1 VFALFHFPLTDTRSA
16 MADSAKTRS
25 AEESSL
31 LERAR
36 KRLPGGVLGTS
47 RYAEEAAFVVK
58 HGRGSKIYDVSGRE
72 YIDYVLASGPLIL
85 GHAHPAVV
93 AAVRAQIE
101 GGSTYFMVTEPIIQ
115 LAEEICRALPCA
127 EQVRFTSTGSEAT
140 FFALRTAR
148 TARQRDK
155 ILKFEGGYHG
165 AHDYSMMSST
175 PRSPKAFP
183 APVPDSSGIPH
194 AIEADVLIAPYNDL
208 ATVEGI
214 VDTHADELA
223 AVIIEPFQR
232 LIPPQSGFLQGLR
245 EITRRHGILL
255 IFDEVV
261 TGFRLAYGG
270 AQQYYGVIPDIA
282 CVGKIVGG
290 GFPLAAVCASE
301 ELMRPFDPQQDGK
314 GDFISQSGTLN
325 GNPIAAVAGLATLA
339 ELRKPGAYE
348 TIHGTGKR
356 LMAGLRELVERSGL
370 PAQVVG
376 EPVVF
381 DIIFSGEP
389 ITDYRSLQK
398 ADGALARAFT
408 TELIKRGVVK
418 NTQKMYVSLVHSEAD
433 VARTLEACEDALK
446 TLPRRKPARD

>member
-1 VFALFHFPLTDTRSA
+1 MPETIGSRSA
-16 MADSAKTRS
+16 QETQLLDRAKQ
-25 AEESSL
+25 
-31 LERAR
+31 
-36 KRLPGGVLGTS
+36 RLPGGVLGTS
-47 RYAEEAAFVVK
+47 RYADDVGFVVK
-58 HGRGSKIYDVSGRE
+58 HGKGSKIYDVSGRE
-72 YIDYVLASGPLIL
+72 YIDYVMASGPMVL

-93 AAVRAQIE
+93 AAVRQQLEA
-101 GGSTYFMVTEPIIQ
+101 GTTYFMVTEPIIE
-115 LAEEICRALPCA
+115 LAEEICRAVPCA

-140 FFALRTAR
+140 FFALRVAR
-148 TARQRDK
+148 TARGRDK

-165 AHDYSMMSST
+165 ANDYAMMSSS

-194 AIEADVLIAPYNDL
+194 AIEAEVLIAPYNDL

-214 VDTHADELA
+214 LATHADELA

-232 LIPPQSGFLQGLR
+232 LIPPQPGFLQGLR

-255 IFDEVV
+255 VFDEVV

-270 AQQYYGVIPDIA
+270 AQEYYGVVPDIA

-290 GFPLAAVCASE
+290 GFPLAAVCASAD
-301 ELMRPFDPQQDGK
+301 LMRPFDPGQDGK

-339 ELRKPGAYE
+339 ELRKPGAYDRLL
-348 TIHGTGKR
+348 GTGR
-356 LMAGLRELVERSGL
+356 TLMKGLSELLTRRGL

-381 DIIFSGEP
+381 DVLFTAEP
-389 ITDYRSLQK
+389 VVDYRSLQK
-398 ADGALARAFT
+398 ADGQKARVLT

-418 NTQKMYVSLVHSEAD
+418 NTQKMYMSTAHTDAD
-433 VARTLEACEDALK
+433 VAK
-446 TLPRRKPARD
+446 TLNAFEDVLKRF

>member
-1 VFALFHFPLTDTRSA
+1 
-16 MADSAKTRS
+16 MADSTKTRS

-58 HGRGSKIYDVSGRE
+58 HGKGSKIYDVSGRE

-101 GGSTYFMVTEPIIQ
+101 GGSTYFMVNEPIIE
-115 LAEEICRALPCA
+115 LAEEICRAIPCA

-140 FFALRTAR
+140 FFALRAAR

-165 AHDYSMMSST
+165 AHDYSMMSSA

-183 APVPDSSGIPH
+183 APVPDSSGIPR
-194 AIEADVLIAPYNDL
+194 VLEDEVLVAPYNDL

-214 VDTHADELA
+214 VATHADELA

-232 LIPPQSGFLQGLR
+232 LIPPQPGFLQGLR
-245 EITRRHGILL
+245 EITRRYGILL
-255 IFDEVV
+255 VFDEVV

-270 AQQYYGVIPDIA
+270 AQQYYGVVPDIA

-290 GFPLAAVCASE
+290 GFPLAAVCASAD
-301 ELMRPFDPQQDGK
+301 LMQPFDPGRDGK
-314 GDFISQSGTLN
+314 GEFISQSGTLN

-348 TIHGTGKR
+348 TLHGTGRR
-356 LMAGLRELVERSGL
+356 LMAGLADLAQKSGL

-381 DIIFSGEP
+381 DILFTGEP
-389 ITDYRSLQK
+389 VTDYRSLQK
-398 ADGALARAFT
+398 ADGALARSLT

-418 NTQKMYVSLVHSEAD
+418 NTQKIYMSLAHTDAD
-433 VARTLEACEDALK
+433 VARTLQACEDALK
-446 TLPRRKPARD
+446 VLPKKKLRP

>member
-1 VFALFHFPLTDTRSA
+1 MV
-16 MADSAKTRS
+16 DSAKTRS

-58 HGRGSKIYDVSGRE
+58 HGKGSKIYDVSGRE

-232 LIPPQSGFLQGLR
+232 LIPPQPGFLQGLR

-270 AQQYYGVIPDIA
+270 AQQYYGVVPDIA

-348 TIHGTGKR
+348 TIHGTGRR

-446 TLPRRKPARD
+446 TLPRRKPARG

>member
-1 VFALFHFPLTDTRSA
+1 MAETNRS
-16 MADSAKTRS
+16 RS
-25 AEESSL
+25 AEETTL

-36 KRLPGGVLGTS
+36 RRLPGGVLGTS
-47 RYAEEAAFVVK
+47 RYADEAAFVVK
-58 HGRGSKIYDVSGRE
+58 RGQGSKIYDVSGRE
-72 YIDYVLASGPLIL
+72 YIDYVLASGPLVL

-93 AAVRAQIE
+93 AAVRSQIE
-101 GGSTYFMVTEPIIQ
+101 GGSTYFMVNEPIIE
-115 LAEEICRALPCA
+115 LAEEICRAVPCA

-140 FFALRTAR
+140 FFALRVAR
-148 TARQRDK
+148 TARGRDK

-165 AHDYSMMSST
+165 AHDYSMMSAT

-194 AIEADVLIAPYNDL
+194 ALEAEVLIAPYNDL

-214 VDTHADELA
+214 VATHADELA

-232 LIPPQSGFLQGLR
+232 LIPPQPGFLAGLR
-245 EITRRHGILL
+245 EITRRYGILL
-255 IFDEVV
+255 VFDEVV

-270 AQQYYGVIPDIA
+270 AQQYYGVVPDIA

-301 ELMRPFDPQQDGK
+301 EVMRPFDPQQESK

-325 GNPIAAVAGLATLA
+325 GNPIAAAAGLATLA

-348 TIHGTGKR
+348 TLHGTGRR
-356 LMAGLRELVERSGL
+356 LMVGLTELVRRSGL

-381 DIIFSGEP
+381 DVIFSGEP
-389 ITDYRSLQK
+389 VTDYRSLQK
-398 ADGALARAFT
+398 ADGALARVFT

-418 NTQKMYVSLVHSEAD
+418 NTQKMYMSLVHTEAD
-433 VARTLEACEDALK
+433 VARTLEAAEDALK
-446 TLPRRKPARD
+446 VLPRKRVPL

>member
-1 VFALFHFPLTDTRSA
+1 MTDTTKR
-16 MADSAKTRS
+16 RS
-25 AEESSL
+25 AEETKL

-36 KRLPGGVLGTS
+36 RRLPGGVLGTS
-47 RYAEEAAFVVK
+47 RYADDVGFVVK
-58 HGRGSKIYDVSGRE
+58 HGKGSKIYDVSGRE
-72 YIDYVLASGPLIL
+72 YIDYVMASGPMVL

-93 AAVRAQIE
+93 AAVRAQLE
-101 GGSTYFMVTEPIIQ
+101 GGTTYFMVTESIIE
-115 LAEEICRALPCA
+115 LAEEICRAVPCA

-140 FFALRTAR
+140 FFALRIAR

-165 AHDYSMMSST
+165 SHDYSMMSST

-194 AIEADVLIAPYNDL
+194 SLEAEVLVAPFNDL

-214 VDTHADELA
+214 VATHADELA

-232 LIPPQSGFLQGLR
+232 LIPPQPGFLQGLR
-245 EITRRHGILL
+245 EITRRHGVLL
-255 IFDEVV
+255 VFDEVV

-270 AQQYYGVIPDIA
+270 AQQFYGVVPDIA

-290 GFPLAAVCASE
+290 GFPLAAVCASAD
-301 ELMRPFDPQQDGK
+301 LMQPFDPGRDGNRE
-314 GDFISQSGTLN
+314 FISQSGTLN

-348 TIHGTGKR
+348 TLHGTGRR
-356 LMAGLRELVERSGL
+356 LMAGLAELAQKSGL

-381 DIIFSGEP
+381 DILFTAEP
-389 ITDYRSLQK
+389 VTDYRSLQK
-398 ADGALARAFT
+398 ADGALARTFT

-418 NTQKMYVSLVHSEAD
+418 NTQKMYMSLAHTDAD
-433 VARTLEACEDALK
+433 VAKTLQACEDALK
-446 TLPRRKPARD
+446 VLPRKKTLKK

>member
-1 VFALFHFPLTDTRSA
+1 MTDPIAS
-16 MADSAKTRS
+16 RS
-25 AEESSL
+25 AEETKL

-36 KRLPGGVLGTS
+36 QRLPGGVLGTS
-47 RYAEEAAFVVK
+47 RYADDVGFVVK
-58 HGRGSKIYDVSGRE
+58 HGKGSKIYDVSGRE
-72 YIDYVLASGPLIL
+72 YIDYVMASGPMVL

-93 AAVRAQIE
+93 AAVRAQLE
-101 GGSTYFMVTEPIIQ
+101 GGTTYFMVTEPIIE
-115 LAEEICRALPCA
+115 LAEEICRAVPCA

-140 FFALRTAR
+140 FFALRVAR
-148 TARQRDK
+148 TARGRDK

-165 AHDYSMMSST
+165 SHDYSMMSSA

-183 APVPDSSGIPH
+183 APVPDSTGIPH
-194 AIEADVLIAPYNDL
+194 VLEGEVLVAPYNDL

-214 VDTHADELA
+214 VATHADELA

-232 LIPPQSGFLQGLR
+232 LIPPQPGFLQGLR
-245 EITRRHGILL
+245 EITRRHGVLL
-255 IFDEVV
+255 VFDEVV

-270 AQQYYGVIPDIA
+270 AQEFYGVVPDIA

-290 GFPLAAVCASE
+290 GFPLAAVCASA
-301 ELMRPFDPQQDGK
+301 ELMRPFDPGQDGK

-339 ELRKPGAYE
+339 ELRRAGAYQ
-348 TIHGTGKR
+348 TLHGTGRR
-356 LMAGLRELVERSGL
+356 LMAGLAALAETSGL

-381 DIIFSGEP
+381 DVIFTAEP
-389 ITDYRSLQK
+389 VTDYRSLQK
-398 ADGALARAFT
+398 ADGALARTFT

-418 NTQKMYVSLVHSEAD
+418 NTQKMYMSLAHDEAD
-433 VARTLEACEDALK
+433 VARTLQACEDAFK
-446 TLPRRKPARD
+446 VLPKRRRR

>member
-1 VFALFHFPLTDTRSA
+1 
-16 MADSAKTRS
+16 MADPITTRS
-25 AEESSL
+25 AEETKL

-36 KRLPGGVLGTS
+36 QRLPGGVLGTS
-47 RYAEEAAFVVK
+47 RYADDVGFVVK
-58 HGRGSKIYDVSGRE
+58 HGKGSKIYDVSGRE
-72 YIDYVLASGPLIL
+72 YIDYVMASGPMEL
-85 GHAHPAVV
+85 GHDHPAVV
-93 AAVRAQIE
+93 AAVLEQLE
-101 GGSTYFMVTEPIIQ
+101 GGTTYFMVTEPIIE
-115 LAEEICRALPCA
+115 LAEEICRAVPCA

-140 FFALRTAR
+140 FFALRVAR

-165 AHDYSMMSST
+165 AHDYSMMSSA

-183 APVPDSSGIPH
+183 APVPDSSGIPR
-194 AIEADVLIAPYNDL
+194 ALEDEVLVAPYNDL

-214 VDTHADELA
+214 IATHADELA

-232 LIPPQSGFLQGLR
+232 LIPPQPGFLQGLR
-245 EITRRHGILL
+245 DITRRHGILL
-255 IFDEVV
+255 VFDEVV

-270 AQQYYGVIPDIA
+270 AQEFYGVVPDIA

-290 GFPLAAVCASE
+290 GFPLAAVCASA
-301 ELMRPFDPQQDGK
+301 ELMQPFDPGRDGK
-314 GDFISQSGTLN
+314 GEFISQSGTLN

-348 TIHGTGKR
+348 RLHGTGRR
-356 LMAGLRELVERSGL
+356 LMAGLADLAQKSGL

-381 DIIFSGEP
+381 DILFTGEP
-389 ITDYRSLQK
+389 VTDYRSLQK
-398 ADGALARAFT
+398 ADGALARTFT

-418 NTQKMYVSLVHSEAD
+418 NTQKMYMCTAHTDAD
-433 VARTLEACEDALK
+433 VARTLQACEDALK
-446 TLPRRKPARD
+446 VLPRKKTRP

>member
-1 VFALFHFPLTDTRSA
+1 

-58 HGRGSKIYDVSGRE
+58 HGKGSKIYDVSGRE

-232 LIPPQSGFLQGLR
+232 LIPPQPGFLQGLR

-270 AQQYYGVIPDIA
+270 AQQYYGVVPDIA

-301 ELMRPFDPQQDGK
+301 ELMRPFDPQQDGQ

-446 TLPRRKPARD
+446 TLPRRKPARG

>member
-1 VFALFHFPLTDTRSA
+1 
-16 MADSAKTRS
+16 MADPIKTRS
-25 AEESSL
+25 AEETKL

-36 KRLPGGVLGTS
+36 QRLPGGVLGTS
-47 RYAEEAAFVVK
+47 RYADDVGFVVK
-58 HGRGSKIYDVSGRE
+58 HGKGSKIYDVSGRE
-72 YIDYVLASGPLIL
+72 YIDYVMASGPMVL

-93 AAVRAQIE
+93 AAVRAQLE
-101 GGSTYFMVTEPIIQ
+101 GGTTYFMVTEPVIE
-115 LAEEICRALPCA
+115 LAEEICRAVPCA

-140 FFALRTAR
+140 FFALRVAR

-165 AHDYSMMSST
+165 SHDYSMMSSA

-183 APVPDSSGIPH
+183 APVPDSSGIPR
-194 AIEADVLIAPYNDL
+194 VLEDEVLVAPYNDL

-214 VDTHADELA
+214 VATHADELA

-232 LIPPQSGFLQGLR
+232 LIPPQPGFLQGLR
-245 EITRRHGILL
+245 EITRRYGILL
-255 IFDEVV
+255 VFDEVV

-270 AQQYYGVIPDIA
+270 AQQYYGVVPDIA

-290 GFPLAAVCASE
+290 GFPLAAVCASAD
-301 ELMRPFDPQQDGK
+301 LMQPFDPGRDGK
-314 GDFISQSGTLN
+314 GEFISQSGTLN

-348 TIHGTGKR
+348 TLHGTGRR
-356 LMAGLRELVERSGL
+356 LMAGLAELAQKSGL

-381 DIIFSGEP
+381 DILFTGEP
-389 ITDYRSLQK
+389 VTDYRSLQK
-398 ADGALARAFT
+398 ADGALARSFT

-418 NTQKMYVSLVHSEAD
+418 NTQKIYMSLAHTDAD
-433 VARTLEACEDALK
+433 VARTLQACEDALK
-446 TLPRRKPARD
+446 VLPKKKLKN

>member
-1 VFALFHFPLTDTRSA
+1 MTDTV
-16 MADSAKTRS
+16 KPRS
-25 AEESSL
+25 AEETKL

-36 KRLPGGVLGTS
+36 QRLPGGVLGTS
-47 RYAEEAAFVVK
+47 RYADDVGFVVK
-58 HGRGSKIYDVSGRE
+58 HGKGSKIYDVSGRE
-72 YIDYVLASGPLIL
+72 YIDYVMASGPMVL

-93 AAVRAQIE
+93 AAVREQLE
-101 GGSTYFMVTEPIIQ
+101 GGTTYFMVTEPVIE
-115 LAEEICRALPCA
+115 LAEEICRAVPCA

-140 FFALRTAR
+140 FFALRVAR

-165 AHDYSMMSST
+165 SHDYSMMSSA

-183 APVPDSSGIPH
+183 APVPDSSGIPR
-194 AIEADVLIAPYNDL
+194 VLEDEVLVAPYNDL

-214 VDTHADELA
+214 VATHADELA

-232 LIPPQSGFLQGLR
+232 LIPPQPGFLQGLR
-245 EITRRHGILL
+245 EITRRYGILL
-255 IFDEVV
+255 VFDEVV
-261 TGFRLAYGG
+261 TGFRLAYCG
-270 AQQYYGVIPDIA
+270 AQQYYGVVPDIA

-290 GFPLAAVCASE
+290 GFPLAAVCASAD
-301 ELMRPFDPQQDGK
+301 LMQPFDPGRDGK
-314 GDFISQSGTLN
+314 GEFISQSGTLN

-348 TIHGTGKR
+348 TLHGTGRR
-356 LMAGLRELVERSGL
+356 LMAGLAELAQKSGL

-381 DIIFSGEP
+381 DILFTGEP
-389 ITDYRSLQK
+389 VTDYRSLQK
-398 ADGALARAFT
+398 ADGALARSFT

-418 NTQKMYVSLVHSEAD
+418 NTQKIYMSLAHTDAD
-433 VARTLEACEDALK
+433 VARTLQACEDALK
-446 TLPRRKPARD
+446 VLPKKKLRT

>member
-1 VFALFHFPLTDTRSA
+1 MPDTT
-16 MADSAKTRS
+16 KPRS
-25 AEESSL
+25 AEETKL

-36 KRLPGGVLGTS
+36 RRLPGGVLGTS
-47 RYAEEAAFVVK
+47 RYADDMGFVVK
-58 HGRGSKIYDVSGRE
+58 HGKGPKIYDVSGRE
-72 YIDYVLASGPLIL
+72 YIDYVMASGPLVL

-93 AAVRAQIE
+93 AAVRAQLE
-101 GGSTYFMVTEPIIQ
+101 GGTTYFMVTEPIIE
-115 LAEEICRALPCA
+115 LAEEICRAMPCA
-127 EQVRFTSTGSEAT
+127 EQVRFTATGSEAT
-140 FFALRTAR
+140 FFALRVAR

-165 AHDYSMMSST
+165 SHDYSMMSST

-194 AIEADVLIAPYNDL
+194 ALEAEVLIAPYNDL

-214 VDTHADELA
+214 VATHADELA
-223 AVIIEPFQR
+223 AVIVEPFQR
-232 LIPPQSGFLQGLR
+232 LIPPQPGFLQGLR
-245 EITRRHGILL
+245 EITRRYGILL
-255 IFDEVV
+255 VFDEVV

-270 AQQYYGVIPDIA
+270 AQQYYGVVPDIA

-301 ELMRPFDPQQDGK
+301 ELMRPFDPGQDGK

-348 TIHGTGKR
+348 TLHGTGRR
-356 LMAGLRELVERSGL
+356 LMAGLADLARRSGL

-381 DIIFSGEP
+381 DILFTSEP
-389 ITDYRSLQK
+389 VTDYRSLQK
-398 ADGALARAFT
+398 ADGALGRAFT

-418 NTQKMYVSLVHSEAD
+418 TAQKMYMSLAHTDAD
-433 VARTLEACEDALK
+433 VDRTLEACEDALRA
-446 TLPRRKPARD
+446 LPRTKRGVRS

>member
-1 VFALFHFPLTDTRSA
+1 
-16 MADSAKTRS
+16 MADTTKPRS
-25 AEESSL
+25 IEETKL

-36 KRLPGGVLGTS
+36 QRLPGGVLGTS
-47 RYAEEAAFVVK
+47 RYADDVGFVVK

-72 YIDYVLASGPLIL
+72 YIDYVMASGPMVL

-93 AAVRAQIE
+93 AAVRAQLE
-101 GGSTYFMVTEPIIQ
+101 GGTTYFMVNEPIIE
-115 LAEEICRALPCA
+115 LAEEICRAVPCA

-140 FFALRTAR
+140 FFALRVAR
-148 TARQRDK
+148 TARGRDK

-165 AHDYSMMSST
+165 AHDYSMMSSS

-183 APVPDSSGIPH
+183 APVPDSTGIPH
-194 AIEADVLIAPYNDL
+194 SIEAEVLIAPYNDL

-214 VDTHADELA
+214 VATHADELA
-223 AVIIEPFQR
+223 AVIVEPFQR
-232 LIPPQSGFLQGLR
+232 LIPPQPGFLAGLR

-255 IFDEVV
+255 VFDEVV

-270 AQQYYGVIPDIA
+270 AQEYYGVVPDIA

-290 GFPLAAVCASE
+290 GFPLAAVCASAA
-301 ELMRPFDPQQDGK
+301 LMQPFDPAQDGK

-348 TIHGTGKR
+348 RLHGTGR
-356 LMAGLRELVERSGL
+356 QLMAGLAELAQRSGL
-370 PAQVVG
+370 AAQVVG

-381 DIIFSGEP
+381 DILFTGEP
-389 ITDYRSLQK
+389 VTDYRSLQK
-398 ADGALARAFT
+398 ADGGLARAFT

-418 NTQKMYVSLVHSEAD
+418 NTQKMYMSLAHTDAD
-433 VARTLEACEDALK
+433 VAKTLRACEDALK
-446 TLPRRKPARD
+446 VLPKKKR

>member
-1 VFALFHFPLTDTRSA
+1 
-16 MADSAKTRS
+16 MANSAKTRS

-232 LIPPQSGFLQGLR
+232 LIPPQPGFLQGLR

-270 AQQYYGVIPDIA
+270 AQQYYGVVPDIA

-356 LMAGLRELVERSGL
+356 LMAGLRELVQRSGL

-446 TLPRRKPARD
+446 TLPRRKPARG

>member
-1 VFALFHFPLTDTRSA
+1 MADPKTTTRSPEE
-16 MADSAKTRS
+16 TR
-25 AEESSL
+25 L

-36 KRLPGGVLGTS
+36 QRLPGGVLGTA
-47 RYAEEAAFVVK
+47 RYADDVGFVVK

-93 AAVRAQIE
+93 AAVRRQIE
-101 GGSTYFMVTEPIIQ
+101 AGSTYFMVNEPIIE
-115 LAEEICRALPCA
+115 LAEEICRAMPCA

-140 FFALRTAR
+140 FFSLRVAR
-148 TARQRDK
+148 TYRKRDK

-165 AHDYSMMSST
+165 AHDYGMMSSS

-194 AIEADVLIAPYNDL
+194 AIEDEVLIAPYNDL

-214 VDTHADELA
+214 VATHADELA
-223 AVIIEPFQR
+223 AVIVEPFQR
-232 LIPPQSGFLQGLR
+232 LIPPQPGFLQGLR
-245 EITRRHGILL
+245 EITRRHGVLL
-255 IFDEVV
+255 VFDEVV

-270 AQQYYGVIPDIA
+270 AQQYYGVTPDIA

-290 GFPLAAVCASE
+290 GFPLAAVCASA
-301 ELMRPFDPQQDGK
+301 ELMQPFDPGQDGK

-339 ELRKPGAYE
+339 ELRTPGAYE
-348 TIHGTGKR
+348 TIHGTGRR
-356 LMAGLRELVERSGL
+356 LMAGLTELAQRSGL
-370 PAQVVG
+370 AAQVVG

-381 DIIFSGEP
+381 DVVFTDEP
-389 ITDYRSLQK
+389 VTDYRSLQK
-398 ADGALARAFT
+398 ADGALARIFT
-408 TELIKRGVVK
+408 TELIRRGVVK
-418 NTQKMYVSLVHSEAD
+418 NTQKMYISLVHSEQD
-433 VARTLEACEDALK
+433 VATTLQACEDAFRALPK
-446 TLPRRKPARD
+446 TRKR

>member
-1 VFALFHFPLTDTRSA
+1 MADPITTRSA
-16 MADSAKTRS
+16 
-25 AEESSL
+25 AETKL
-31 LERAR
+31 LDRAR
-36 KRLPGGVLGTS
+36 QRLPGGVLGTS
-47 RYAEEAAFVVK
+47 RYADDVGFVVK
-58 HGRGSKIYDVSGRE
+58 HGKGSKIYDVSGRE
-72 YIDYVLASGPLIL
+72 YIDYVMASGPMVL

-93 AAVRAQIE
+93 AAVRAQLE
-101 GGSTYFMVTEPIIQ
+101 SGTTYFMVTEPIIE
-115 LAEEICRALPCA
+115 LAEEICRAVPCA

-140 FFALRTAR
+140 FFALRVAR

-194 AIEADVLIAPYNDL
+194 SLEAEVLIAPFNDL

-214 VDTHADELA
+214 VATHADELA
-223 AVIIEPFQR
+223 AVIIELFQR
-232 LIPPQSGFLQGLR
+232 LIPSQPGFLQGLR
-245 EITRRHGILL
+245 EITRHHGILL
-255 IFDEVV
+255 VFDEVV

-270 AQQYYGVIPDIA
+270 AQQYYGVVPDIA

-290 GFPLAAVCASE
+290 GFPLAAVCASAD
-301 ELMRPFDPQQDGK
+301 LMRPFDPGQDGK

-348 TIHGTGKR
+348 RFHGTGGR
-356 LMAGLRELVERSGL
+356 LMAGLAELARKSGL

-376 EPVVF
+376 EPVLF
-381 DIIFSGEP
+381 DVLFTGEP
-389 ITDYRSLQK
+389 VTDYRSLQK
-398 ADGALARAFT
+398 ADGALARTFT

-418 NTQKMYVSLVHSEAD
+418 NTQKMYMSLAHTDAD

-446 TLPRRKPARD
+446 VLPRKKTRP

>member
-1 VFALFHFPLTDTRSA
+1 
-16 MADSAKTRS
+16 MADSTKTRS

-58 HGRGSKIYDVSGRE
+58 HGKGSKIYDVSGRE

-115 LAEEICRALPCA
+115 LAEEICHAMPCA

-232 LIPPQSGFLQGLR
+232 LIPPQPGFLQGLR

-348 TIHGTGKR
+348 TIHGTGQR

-381 DIIFSGEP
+381 DVIFSGEP

-418 NTQKMYVSLVHSEAD
+418 NTQKMYVSLVHSDAD
-433 VARTLEACEDALK
+433 VTRTLEACEDALK
-446 TLPRRKPARD
+446 ALPGRKPARG

>member
-1 VFALFHFPLTDTRSA
+1 MPETIGSRSA
-16 MADSAKTRS
+16 QETQLLDRAKQ
-25 AEESSL
+25 
-31 LERAR
+31 
-36 KRLPGGVLGTS
+36 RLPGGVLGTS
-47 RYAEEAAFVVK
+47 RYADDVGFVVK
-58 HGRGSKIYDVSGRE
+58 HGKGSKIYDVSGRE
-72 YIDYVLASGPLIL
+72 YIDYVMASGPMVL

-93 AAVRAQIE
+93 AAVRQQLEA
-101 GGSTYFMVTEPIIQ
+101 GTTYFMVTEPIIE
-115 LAEEICRALPCA
+115 LAEEICRAVPCA

-140 FFALRTAR
+140 FFALRVAR
-148 TARQRDK
+148 TARGRDK

-165 AHDYSMMSST
+165 ANDYAMMSSS

-194 AIEADVLIAPYNDL
+194 AIEAEVLIAPYNDL

-214 VDTHADELA
+214 VATHADELA

-232 LIPPQSGFLQGLR
+232 LIPPQPGFLQGLR

-255 IFDEVV
+255 VFDEVV

-270 AQQYYGVIPDIA
+270 AQEYYGVVPDIA

-290 GFPLAAVCASE
+290 GFPLAAVCASAD
-301 ELMRPFDPQQDGK
+301 LMRPFDPGQDGK

-339 ELRKPGAYE
+339 ELRKPGAYDRLL
-348 TIHGTGKR
+348 GTGR
-356 LMAGLRELVERSGL
+356 TLMKGLSELLTRRGL

-381 DIIFSGEP
+381 DVLFTAEP
-389 ITDYRSLQK
+389 VVDYRSLQK
-398 ADGALARAFT
+398 ADGQKARVLT

-418 NTQKMYVSLVHSEAD
+418 NTQKMYMSTAHTDAD
-433 VARTLEACEDALK
+433 VAK
-446 TLPRRKPARD
+446 TLNAFEDVLKRF

>member
-1 VFALFHFPLTDTRSA
+1 MTDTTKR
-16 MADSAKTRS
+16 RS
-25 AEESSL
+25 AEETKL

-36 KRLPGGVLGTS
+36 RRLPGGVLGSS
-47 RYAEEAAFVVK
+47 RYADDVGFVVK
-58 HGRGSKIYDVSGRE
+58 HGKGSKIYDVSGRE
-72 YIDYVLASGPLIL
+72 YIDYVMASGPMVL

-93 AAVRAQIE
+93 AAVREQLE
-101 GGSTYFMVTEPIIQ
+101 GGTTYFMVTEPVIE
-115 LAEEICRALPCA
+115 LAEEICRAVPCA

-140 FFALRTAR
+140 FFALRVAR
-148 TARQRDK
+148 TVRQRDK

-165 AHDYSMMSST
+165 SHDYSMMSST
-175 PRSPKAFP
+175 PKSPKAFP

-214 VDTHADELA
+214 VATHADELA

-232 LIPPQSGFLQGLR
+232 LIPPQPGFLQGLR

-255 IFDEVV
+255 VFDEVV

-270 AQQYYGVIPDIA
+270 AQQYYGVVPDIA

-290 GFPLAAVCASE
+290 GFPLAAVCASAD
-301 ELMRPFDPQQDGK
+301 LMQPFDPARDGK
-314 GDFISQSGTLN
+314 GEFIAQSGTLN

-348 TIHGTGKR
+348 TLHGTGRR
-356 LMAGLRELVERSGL
+356 LMAGLAELAQKSGL

-381 DIIFSGEP
+381 DILFTSEP
-389 ITDYRSLQK
+389 VIDYRSLQK
-398 ADGALARAFT
+398 ADGGLARAFT

-418 NTQKMYVSLVHSEAD
+418 NTQKMYMSLAHTDAD
-433 VARTLEACEDALK
+433 VAKTLQACEDALK
-446 TLPRRKPARD
+446 ILPKKKTRP

>member
-1 VFALFHFPLTDTRSA
+1 MTDPI
-16 MADSAKTRS
+16 KPRS
-25 AEESSL
+25 AEETEL

-36 KRLPGGVLGTS
+36 RRLPGGVLGTS
-47 RYAEEAAFVVK
+47 RYADDVGFVVK
-58 HGRGSKIYDVSGRE
+58 HGKGSKIYDVSGRE
-72 YIDYVLASGPLIL
+72 YIDYVMASGPMVL

-93 AAVRAQIE
+93 AAVRAQLE
-101 GGSTYFMVTEPIIQ
+101 GGTTYFMVTEPIIE
-115 LAEEICRALPCA
+115 LAEEICRAVPCA

-140 FFALRTAR
+140 FFALRVAR
-148 TARQRDK
+148 TARGRDK

-165 AHDYSMMSST
+165 SHDYSMMSST

-194 AIEADVLIAPYNDL
+194 VLEGEVLIAPYNDL

-214 VDTHADELA
+214 VATHADELA

-232 LIPPQSGFLQGLR
+232 LIPPQPGFLPGLR
-245 EITRRHGILL
+245 EITRRHGVLL
-255 IFDEVV
+255 VFDEVV

-270 AQQYYGVIPDIA
+270 AQEYYGVVPDIA

-301 ELMRPFDPQQDGK
+301 ELMRPFDPGQDGT

-348 TIHGTGKR
+348 TLHGTGQR
-356 LMAGLRELVERSGL
+356 LMAGLAEVARRSGL

-381 DIIFSGEP
+381 DVLFTAEP
-389 ITDYRSLQK
+389 VTDYRSLQK

-418 NTQKMYVSLVHSEAD
+418 NTQKMYMSLAHSDAD
-433 VARTLEACEDALK
+433 VAKTLEACEDAFK
-446 TLPRRKPARD
+446 ALPRRKARP

>member
-1 VFALFHFPLTDTRSA
+1 
-16 MADSAKTRS
+16 MADPIKTRS
-25 AEESSL
+25 AEETEL

-36 KRLPGGVLGTS
+36 RRLPGGVLGTS
-47 RYAEEAAFVVK
+47 RYADDVGFVVK
-58 HGRGSKIYDVSGRE
+58 HGQGSKIYDVSGRE
-72 YIDYVLASGPLIL
+72 YIDYVMASGPMVL

-93 AAVRAQIE
+93 AAVRRQLE
-101 GGSTYFMVTEPIIQ
+101 SGMTYFMVNEPIIE
-115 LAEEICRALPCA
+115 LAEEICRAVPCA

-140 FFALRTAR
+140 FFALRVAR

-165 AHDYSMMSST
+165 AHDYAMMSSS

-183 APVPDSSGIPH
+183 APVPDSAGIPH

-214 VDTHADELA
+214 VATHADELA
-223 AVIIEPFQR
+223 AVIVEPFQR
-232 LIPPQSGFLQGLR
+232 LIPPQPGFLQGLR

-255 IFDEVV
+255 VFDEVV

-270 AQQYYGVIPDIA
+270 AQQFYRVVPDIA

-290 GFPLAAVCASE
+290 GFPLAAVCASA
-301 ELMRPFDPQQDGK
+301 ELMQPFDPGQDGQ

-348 TIHGTGKR
+348 TLHGTGRR
-356 LMAGLRELVERSGL
+356 LMAGLAALAEKSGL
-370 PAQVVG
+370 AAQVVG

-381 DIIFSGEP
+381 DLLFTSEP
-389 ITDYRSLQK
+389 VIDYRSLQK
-398 ADGALARAFT
+398 ADGARARAFT
-408 TELIKRGVVK
+408 TELIKRDVVK
-418 NTQKMYVSLVHSEAD
+418 NTQKMYMSLAHTDAD
-433 VARTLEACEDALK
+433 VARTLEACEDALRA
-446 TLPRRKPARD
+446 L

>member
-1 VFALFHFPLTDTRSA
+1 
-16 MADSAKTRS
+16 MANSAKTRS

-232 LIPPQSGFLQGLR
+232 LIPPQPGFLQGLR

-270 AQQYYGVIPDIA
+270 AQQYYGVVPDIA

-446 TLPRRKPARD
+446 TLPRRKPARG

>member
-1 VFALFHFPLTDTRSA
+1 
-16 MADSAKTRS
+16 
-25 AEESSL
+25 
-31 LERAR
+31 
-36 KRLPGGVLGTS
+36 
-47 RYAEEAAFVVK
+47 VVK
-58 HGRGSKIYDVSGRE
+58 HGKGSKIYDVSGRE
-72 YIDYVLASGPLIL
+72 YIDYVMASGPMVL

-93 AAVRAQIE
+93 AAVREQLE
-101 GGSTYFMVTEPIIQ
+101 GGTTYFMVTEPIIE
-115 LAEEICRALPCA
+115 LAEEICRAVPCA

-140 FFALRTAR
+140 FFALRVAR

-165 AHDYSMMSST
+165 AHDYSMMSSA

-183 APVPDSSGIPH
+183 APVPDSSGIPR
-194 AIEADVLIAPYNDL
+194 ALEDEVLVAPYNDL

-214 VDTHADELA
+214 IATHADELA

-232 LIPPQSGFLQGLR
+232 LIPPQPGFLQGLR
-245 EITRRHGILL
+245 DITRRHGILL
-255 IFDEVV
+255 VFDEVV

-270 AQQYYGVIPDIA
+270 AQEFYGVVPDIA

-290 GFPLAAVCASE
+290 GFPLAAVCASA
-301 ELMRPFDPQQDGK
+301 ELMQPFDPGRDGK
-314 GDFISQSGTLN
+314 GEFISQSGTLN

-348 TIHGTGKR
+348 RLHDTGRR
-356 LMAGLRELVERSGL
+356 LMAGLADLAQNSGL

-381 DIIFSGEP
+381 DILFTGEP
-389 ITDYRSLQK
+389 VTDYRSLQK
-398 ADGALARAFT
+398 ADGALARTFT

-418 NTQKMYVSLVHSEAD
+418 NTQKMYMCTAHSDAD
-433 VARTLEACEDALK
+433 VARTLQACEDALK
-446 TLPRRKPARD
+446 VLPRKKTRP